1 VRPGRGWVLACL
13 YPVVAVLVSVF
24 VAYPLADLL
33 GRSIIVDGRLSS
45 QTLARLVAD
54 PHIRQVVWSTMSLG
68 VTVAVLGTTL
78 ATLYAYAMTRVAL
91 PLKRIWHFIALLP
104 TISPPILMALSLILL
119 YGRRGLITHEVLG
132 LQTSALYGYRG
143 LVVAQLL
150 SYFPFAY
157 LLLLN
162 LFRGLDASL
171 EEAASTMGAHPGK
184 VLSTVSLPLLIP
196 GLGGAAVLLF
206 GYSLADLGNPL
217 LLGGDFQVLSSEIYQ
232 TIIGMY
238 DVPKGAALA
247 VILLMPAL
255 LLFFAQKQL
264 AKRTGFASVGGSGAL
279 HHPQLAHPVVKAV
292 ALLLLGSVSMVI
304 VLQYATVLAGATT
317 KLFGIN
323 NGFTLRHFAAAVT
336 VSRNALLDTMAL
348 ATVASAVT
356 AVVGVLAAYYVAR
369 TALVGRNALD
379 FVGNLPL
386 AIPGT
391 VIGLAF
397 ALAFNHRPLLLTG
410 TALII
415 IVAFTVRSLPY
426 SMRSGV
432 VTLNQL
438 HRSLDEASTS
448 MGATSGQTLMRVL
461 LPLLR
466 PALLAGMIF
475 TFTRSV
481 TTLSA
486 VIFVVSPHWS
496 LVTPTILSQMD
507 RGDVGEAAALSVI
520 LVVLV
525 LAVIHGVPRLLGS
538 DWRAQQA

>member
-1 VRPGRGWVLACL
+1 MRPGRGWVLACL

-68 VTVAVLGTTL
+68 VTVAVLGTML

-91 PLKRIWHFIALLP
+91 PWKRVWHFIALLP

-132 LQTSALYGYRG
+132 LQTSALYGFRG

-279 HHPQLAHPVVKAV
+279 HHPQLAHPVVKAG
-292 ALLLLGSVSMVI
+292 ALLLLGSVSMYLTRMGVTSS
-304 VLQYATVLAGATT
+304 AMSARRRAC
-317 KLFGIN
+317 GIS
-323 NGFTLRHFAAAVT
+323 AANRSAASIARARDRSSMSI
-336 VSRNALLDTMAL
+336 SR
-348 ATVASAVT
+348 VK
-356 AVVGVLAAYYVAR
+356 
-369 TALVGRNALD
+369 
-379 FVGNLPL
+379 
-386 AIPGT
+386 
-391 VIGLAF
+391 
-397 ALAFNHRPLLLTG
+397 
-410 TALII
+410 
-415 IVAFTVRSLPY
+415 
-426 SMRSGV
+426 
-432 VTLNQL
+432 
-438 HRSLDEASTS
+438 
-448 MGATSGQTLMRVL
+448 
-461 LPLLR
+461 
-466 PALLAGMIF
+466 
-475 TFTRSV
+475 
-481 TTLSA
+481 
-486 VIFVVSPHWS
+486 
-496 LVTPTILSQMD
+496 
-507 RGDVGEAAALSVI
+507 
-520 LVVLV
+520 
-525 LAVIHGVPRLLGS
+525 
-538 DWRAQQA
+538 